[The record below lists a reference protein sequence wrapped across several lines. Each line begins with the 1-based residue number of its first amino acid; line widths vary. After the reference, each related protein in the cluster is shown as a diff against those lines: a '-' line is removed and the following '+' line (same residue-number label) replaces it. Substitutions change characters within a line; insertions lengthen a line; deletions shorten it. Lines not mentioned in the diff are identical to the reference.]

1 MCLTQER
8 TQTNMSG
15 IANINSLVI
24 KQTKS
29 NENVIYRVN
38 QRKRRFAIVKLSI
51 KFKFPWAWTQK
62 ITKEYIEDSKILK
75 NLCM

>member
-15 IANINSLVI
+15 LANINSLVI

-29 NENVIYRVN
+29 YENVIYRVN

-51 KFKFPWAWTQK
+51 KLKFPWTWTQK
-62 ITKEYIEDSKILK
+62 NNKRVQ
-75 NLCM
+75 

>member
-29 NENVIYRVN
+29 YENVIYRVN

-51 KFKFPWAWTQK
+51 KLKFPWAWTQK
-62 ITKEYIEDSKILK
+62 NNKRVH
-75 NLCM
+75 

>member
-29 NENVIYRVN
+29 YENVIYRVN

-51 KFKFPWAWTQK
+51 KLKFPWTWTQK
-62 ITKEYIEDSKILK
+62 NNKRVQ
-75 NLCM
+75 